1 MFLNIVML
9 VITAAASYGSFW
21 QSRMARSVGSRL
33 AANLWIAAAVF
44 MGLIAVLQFI
54 GLFT

>member
-9 VITAAASYGSFW
+9 IVAAATSYGAVR
-21 QSRMARSVGSRL
+21 QSRMARSVGRRG

-44 MGLIAVLQFI
+44 MGIIAVSQFV